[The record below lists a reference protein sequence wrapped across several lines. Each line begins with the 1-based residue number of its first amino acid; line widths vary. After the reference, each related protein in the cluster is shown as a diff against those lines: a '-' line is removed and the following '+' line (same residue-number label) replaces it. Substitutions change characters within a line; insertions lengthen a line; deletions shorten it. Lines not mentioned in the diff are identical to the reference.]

1 MLFEKK
7 EKVTGEIIRF
17 SERNNKHYPVFSF
30 TTKDG
35 KKIEQEVI
43 KDSPL
48 EDVIKEEWIL
58 DFLEKPLPI
67 TDVEI
72 VYKKNNPTDFY
83 ARYL

>member
-7 EKVTGEIIRF
+7 EKVIGEIIGF
-17 SERNNKHYPVFSF
+17 SERDNRHYPVFSF

-43 KDSPL
+43 NDSPL
-48 EDVIKEEWIL
+48 EDVIKEEWLL

-72 VYKKNNPTDFY
+72 VYKKNNSTDFC